1 MLRRSPVLV
10 VVLLITPVMMLAQYT
25 GGSGKGDASAF
36 SLSPDVPFAGGS
48 GRGEVQNA
56 VTGTR
61 PATLWDVMQNN
72 RGVSWE
78 MFGIVTANG
87 TVTVG
92 TGTPP
97 TTKRLMTKAELTT
110 YQVSVGQPGMMQ
122 GSVPKTSNQVLI
134 RGDYRSI
141 RIDVSA
147 GQTQCN
153 GTNFTQTLWL
163 DIDGYIAGETQ
174 CYTDKTLETVY
185 TGGDGTSWYCIQSG
199 GAIKIDSNG
208 YVVEVSTCP

>member
-1 MLRRSPVLV
+1 MGYRVFLSLSFL
-10 VVLLITPVMMLAQYT
+10 VLLSVTVSAQTY
-25 GGSGKGDASAF
+25 GGDGKGDANALSMSPTALF
-36 SLSPDVPFAGGS
+36 SGGS
-48 GRGEVQNA
+48 GRGEAQTS
-56 VTGTR
+56 VTATS
-61 PATLWDVMQNN
+61 PATLWDLLQNN
-72 RGVSWE
+72 RAVTWE
-78 MFGIVTANG
+78 MLAIATARGVVN
-87 TVTVG
+87 VG

-97 TTKRLMTKAELTT
+97 TTKRLITKAGLST

-185 TGGDGTSWYCIQSG
+185 TGGDGTSWYRIQSG